1 MSPFRRTSATVLM
14 AVFTLVTSYSLANTP
29 SDKTD
34 LETLRHGLG
43 TASASALYHTHLFIS
58 ATADGFKAK
67 VFSEAQVRQ
76 ALATSAK
83 VTTALMDDLGR
94 VKKAKLPPEDT
105 AELAELIAVCE
116 LILKEARLI
125 SGMVRSG
132 SPESERAFAEHH
144 LKVRARLVKLL
155 GL

>member
-1 MSPFRRTSATVLM
+1 MPSFRRLSAITLASALLLATSVGM
-14 AVFTLVTSYSLANTP
+14 ANTAP
-29 SDKTD
+29 EKKGLDS
-34 LETLRHGLG
+34 LRHGLG

-94 VKKAKLPPEDT
+94 IKKSGIAPDDAAKLD
-105 AELAELIAVCE
+105 ALIEVCE
-116 LILKEARLI
+116 LVLKEARLI
-125 SGMVRSG
+125 SGMVRSS

-144 LKVRARLVKLL
+144 LMVRARLVKLL